1 MAPIERS
8 VTVGQNSRIF
18 DCNSANVGP
27 ATHGRYCVRGCVAS
41 VGEVAVSPSEQVIA
55 VAGGAGLLGPT
66 VVQRLAAAG
75 GRVCVCGRDRSGLD
89 ALAAETTSEIDTD
102 VVDLLD
108 AAATKAWA
116 DDLAERYGTVDGL
129 VHLVGGWR
137 GGTPIEDAPL
147 EDWDFL
153 QGLLVRTVQH
163 ATQAFAPHLLASGWG
178 RFVLI
183 SAGQAQAPTHPNA
196 AYAAAKAASETW
208 TLALADRFRGTGA
221 TANIVVVGAIV
232 TPGMRAESPDKDF
245 STFTPAEEIA
255 EAVAY
260 LCSEAAASMNGQR
273 LTLRG
278 AA

>member
-1 MAPIERS
+1 MATLLE
-8 VTVGQNSRIF
+8 
-18 DCNSANVGP
+18 
-27 ATHGRYCVRGCVAS
+27 GR
-41 VGEVAVSPSEQVIA
+41 VIA
-55 VAGGAGLLGPT
+55 VAGGAGNLGPT
-66 VVQRLAAAG
+66 VVRRLADAG
-75 GRVCVCGRDRSGLD
+75 AVLSVAGRDSGSLE
-89 ALAAETTSEIDTD
+89 ALREDIGDMVEPA

-108 AAATKAWA
+108 PEATRDWSAV
-116 DDLAERYGTVDGL
+116 LAEQHGHIDGL

-153 QGLLVRTVQH
+153 SGLLVRTVQH
-163 ATQAFAPHLLASGWG
+163 ATQAFTPHLLASGRG

-232 TPGMRAESPDKDF
+232 TPAMRVESPDKDF

-255 EAVAY
+255 EAIAY
-260 LCSEAAASMNGQR
+260 LCSDTAASMNGQR
-273 LTLRG
+273 VTLRG

>member
-1 MAPIERS
+1 M
-8 VTVGQNSRIF
+8 GQ
-18 DCNSANVGP
+18 ALE
-27 ATHGRYCVRGCVAS
+27 GRVL
-41 VGEVAVSPSEQVIA
+41 A
-55 VAGGAGLLGPT
+55 VAGGAGNLGPT
-66 VVQRLAAAG
+66 VVRRLVEG
-75 GRVCVCGRDRSGLD
+75 GARACVCGRDREGLD
-89 ALAAETTSEIDTD
+89 ALAAEVGEIDTD

-108 AAATKAWA
+108 SAATREWA
-116 DDLAERYGTVDGL
+116 TTLADRHGRVDGL

-137 GGTPIEDAPL
+137 GGTPIEEAPL

-153 QGLLVRTVQH
+153 ADLLVRTVQH
-163 ATQAFAPHLLASGWG
+163 ATQAFAAHLMESGHG

-221 TANIVVVGAIV
+221 TANVVVVGAIV
-232 TPGMRAESPDKDF
+232 TPQMRAESPDKDF

-260 LCSEAAASMNGQR
+260 LCSDAAASMNGQR

-278 AA
+278 AV